1 MMNDKS
7 GIDWDDAFANGAYIE
22 NGMSYPPI
30 WAARA
35 AAFRQEANRAKTD
48 MLYGEHPR
56 EKLDLFFPS
65 VAPHGLVVIVH
76 GGYWLNFDKSSW
88 SDLAEGALGNGW
100 AVAMPSYTL
109 APEARIENITRQ
121 IGRAITRAAEQI
133 AGPIRLAGHSAGGHL
148 VTRMVCDDSP
158 LPPALLE
165 RVEGLVSI
173 SGLHDLRPLQL
184 TTMNEQLHLTP
195 QSAALES
202 AVLHRPVG
210 RAQVVCWVGGA
221 ERPEFLRQSAVLVET
236 WGRAGA
242 KTQLVVDPGKHHFDV
257 IDGLKDPQSDMTRTL
272 LGLAF

>member
-1 MMNDKS
+1 
-7 GIDWDDAFANGAYIE
+7 
-22 NGMSYPPI
+22 MSYPPI

-35 AAFRQEANRAKTD
+35 AAFRAEADRAKTNIV
-48 MLYGEHPR
+48 YGDHPR

-65 VAPHGLVVIVH
+65 NAPSGLVVIVH
-76 GGYWLNFDKSSW
+76 GGYWLKFDKSSW

-100 AVAMPSYTL
+100 AVAIPSYTL
-109 APEARIENITRQ
+109 APEARIENITHQ
-121 IGRAITRAAEQI
+121 IGCAITRAAEQV

-158 LPPALLE
+158 LLPALLE

-195 QSAALES
+195 KSAALES

-221 ERPEFLRQSAVLVET
+221 ERPEFLRQSAVLAET

-242 KTQLVVDPGKHHFDV
+242 KTQLVVDSGKHHFDV

-272 LGLAF
+272 LGLTS

>member
-7 GIDWDDAFANGAYIE
+7 GIDWDDAFANGAYID
-22 NGMSYPPI
+22 NSTGYPPI

-35 AAFRQEANRAKTD
+35 AAFRQEADRAKTD

-109 APEARIENITRQ
+109 APEVRIENITHQ
-121 IGRAITRAAEQI
+121 IGCAITRAAKQV

-195 QSAALES
+195 KSAALES
-202 AVLHRPVG
+202 AVLHRPAG

-236 WGRAGA
+236 WGCAGA